1 MEIDNEPACER
12 CVYAVRV
19 SGYGLECRL
28 KPPSPNYKNYSRMF
42 PMMRDQDWCSK
53 YKAKSESVAK
63 PESELNETAKQTI
76 FNWSEDE

>member
-1 MEIDNEPACER
+1 
-12 CVYAVRV
+12 
-19 SGYGLECRL
+19 
-28 KPPSPNYKNYSRMF
+28 
-42 PMMRDQDWCSK
+42 MRDQDWCSK